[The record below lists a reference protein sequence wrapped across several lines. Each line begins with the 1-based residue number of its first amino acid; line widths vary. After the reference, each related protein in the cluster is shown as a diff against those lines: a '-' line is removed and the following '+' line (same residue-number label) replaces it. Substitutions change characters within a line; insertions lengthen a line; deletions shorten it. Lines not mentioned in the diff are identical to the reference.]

1 MARPGANPR
10 RDQSG
15 DRSAGSGPSEN
26 LGPSAVGTRRRLRA
40 LAARSWSPQAIEKET
55 GIPAQLIRRDL
66 DGYDDLAPNLAGAVA
81 AAYDRLW
88 DRVPP
93 TATRADREAAA
104 AIADRAA
111 RSGWAPPLA
120 WDDDQIDLPGARPEQ
135 GWRPRPRTSR
145 RAADLVED
153 AEFVREHG
161 GYRDAS
167 TAQVAMRLGVRR
179 DRLDQAY
186 SRARRYAARAAGRAG
201 ADADR
206 EPEAG

>member
-1 MARPGANPR
+1 MARPGASPR
-10 RDQSG
+10 RDQPG
-15 DRSAGSGPSEN
+15 DRSAGSGPSESP
-26 LGPSAVGTRRRLRA
+26 GPSAVGTRRRLRA

-135 GWRPRPRTSR
+135 GWRPRRRSSR
-145 RAADLVED
+145 RAAGLVED

-167 TAQVAMRLGVRR
+167 TAQVSAITLLGSGSISGSRLPGVISGRSSG
-179 DRLDQAY
+179 AG
-186 SRARRYAARAAGRAG
+186 ARASW
-201 ADADR
+201 
-206 EPEAG
+206 

>member
-1 MARPGANPR
+1 MTPPAANPR
-10 RDQSG
+10 RNQSG
-15 DRSAGSGPSEN
+15 DRSAGSGPSASP
-26 LGPSAVGTRRRLRA
+26 GPSAVGTRRRLRA

-135 GWRPRPRTSR
+135 GWRPRRRTSR

-206 EPEAG
+206 EAEAG